1 MAIGE
6 LFVDEEDSPGCISRR
21 LFQLAVFVNIVDHL
35 QSQNL
40 ILLIQLYPPDP
51 ELIGTSS
58 ESQTFLALLEIFILG
73 G

>member
-6 LFVDEEDSPGCISRR
+6 LFVDEEDCPGYISRQ

-40 ILLIQLYPPDP
+40 LLLIQLYAPDP
-51 ELIGTSS
+51 ELIGTLS
-58 ESQTFLALLEIFILG
+58 ES
-73 G
+73 